1 MMRRAGASLIT
12 LLWVAIGIVVALNN
26 GYQTIKSLSDL
37 LSLVLAV
44 LLWPAVLLGY
54 DVHVTIAT

>member
-12 LLWVAIGIVVALNN
+12 LLWVAVGIVVALDH
-26 GYQTIKSLSDL
+26 GYNTIRTLSDL

-44 LLWPAVLLGY
+44 LLWPAVLLGF
-54 DVHVTIAT
+54 DLHVTLAL